1 MDTSRMAQ
9 LRLEYL
15 SPAELKPEAHNPRKH
30 PKSQI
35 KVLARAIKEFGFTS
49 PILVDCD
56 NTVIAG
62 HCRLLAA
69 QDLGIV
75 TVPIVRLEHLSPTQ
89 LKAYRIADNR
99 LAELADWDTVLLK
112 QELQAIAALDLDFD
126 LTLTGFELPKL
137 DILMNPVVDIGYKKP
152 PKHSRFQKGKSG
164 NPKGRPKNRSPNMTE
179 VLDNRPY
186 R

>member
-35 KVLARAIKEFGFTS
+35 KALARAIKEFGFTS

-69 QDLGIV
+69 QDLGMV
-75 TVPIVRLEHLSPTQ
+75 TVPIVRLWFLIHSVEVAVPWLRLS
-89 LKAYRIADNR
+89 KCI
-99 LAELADWDTVLLK
+99 VK
-112 QELQAIAALDLDFD
+112 Q
-126 LTLTGFELPKL
+126 G
-137 DILMNPVVDIGYKKP
+137 
-152 PKHSRFQKGKSG
+152 
-164 NPKGRPKNRSPNMTE
+164 
-179 VLDNRPY
+179 
-186 R
+186 